1 MVGQHE
7 KSTLDV
13 RSKAHDDLNFQFATA
28 STVMLKNEDGFLP
41 LSQLRLA
48 KIGVV
53 GDDTNVKGGGSGSVW
68 SSHIVTPTEG
78 LISRFAN
85 GPQRSNSEGGA
96 LTVTAT
102 PPIPPP
108 SNNSGKFTCS
118 GKLGSSG
125 VVICN
130 HSVAFKQPGMHQ
142 ANQNVCTTKVTPQDI
157 KASVE
162 LAKMVDIVIVN
173 VAVTSTEGY
182 DRDDLTLGAAQ
193 DQLVAEVVAANP
205 NTIVVVRCPGA
216 VLMGSWASKV
226 KAILV
231 Q

>member
-102 PPIPPP
+102 PPI
-108 SNNSGKFTCS
+108 SKHTRGGVQSG
-118 GKLGSSG
+118 
-125 VVICN
+125 
-130 HSVAFKQPGMHQ
+130 
-142 ANQNVCTTKVTPQDI
+142 
-157 KASVE
+157 
-162 LAKMVDIVIVN
+162 
-173 VAVTSTEGY
+173 STEIARTVSQGCRHKTCVHQY
-182 DRDDLTLGAAQ
+182 
-193 DQLVAEVVAANP
+193 
-205 NTIVVVRCPGA
+205 
-216 VLMGSWASKV
+216 GS
-226 KAILV
+226 
-231 Q
+231 